1 MIFVLK
7 LTEDTGNPVMS
18 ACETELSGCSNL
30 KMSSEVNAS
39 KITDIFAQVK
49 AVNTSENL
57 LNEIR
62 QIIYS
67 LYQAK

>member
-39 KITDIFAQVK
+39 KITDIFC
-49 AVNTSENL
+49 TSESKWNQMK

-67 LYQAK
+67 LHQAK